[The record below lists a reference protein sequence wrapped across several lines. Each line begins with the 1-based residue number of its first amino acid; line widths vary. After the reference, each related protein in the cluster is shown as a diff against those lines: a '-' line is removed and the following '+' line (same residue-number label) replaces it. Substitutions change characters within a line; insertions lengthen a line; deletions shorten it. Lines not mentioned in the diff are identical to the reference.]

1 VERIFHGASRKDA
14 KYAKYQKITNLK
26 QMKSKIRSTN
36 FETRNKKGKLKIL
49 NSKDLKTREKF
60 SLEGFGF

>member
-1 VERIFHGASRKDA
+1 M
-14 KYAKYQKITNLK
+14 YQKITNLK

-49 NSKDLKTREKF
+49 NAKDLKTREKF